1 MTLPEQALLH
11 GLLKRDIRGCHDPGI
26 HGGFSATDPWGVEG
40 STSDPRDA
48 MATVRFDGVVHHV
61 EHDAPHGFP
70 GDNGTT
76 AKRALFGK
84 GLHTVEFVFY
94 VEGTRSEI
102 GRASVTVHE
111 GTS

>member
-1 MTLPEQALLH
+1 MTVPEQALLH

-26 HGGFSATDPWGVEG
+26 HGGFPATDPWGVEG

-48 MATVRFDGVVHHV
+48 MATVRLDGVVHHV

-76 AKRALFGK
+76 AETDVNNHLK
-84 GLHTVEFVFY
+84 GT
-94 VEGTRSEI
+94 TTEI